1 MGLEISSLVVWAESQ
16 DNRWKTHRMAA
27 ELVEVETDFAQ
38 PSLQQNMKRTKRHIL
53 RHAFP
58 LITQRFE

>member
-1 MGLEISSLVVWAESQ
+1 
-16 DNRWKTHRMAA
+16 MAA

-38 PSLQQNMKRTKRHIL
+38 LSLQQNIKGTKRHIL

-58 LITQRFE
+58 LIT